1 MFLYDLAEFNRGRK
15 AKLTPIQKGDI
26 AQRGYKNR
34 ITGSGYGILGHGISI
49 RDDFTRSKPYT
60 TLLQNAEG
68 RGQLGRTRSV
78 HHIRSADGKSITD
91 LSPRLDQVG
100 TKYGKK
106 RRTTRTYKPGRGNA
120 IVDKR
125 KVRTISV
132 VEDLP
137 IAPSTT
143 KTLPQ
148 PAQKKLPQITS
159 NPSPTSNPSYQSPQ
173 PVKPTQSNQPK
184 PQPQRIQSA
193 PPKQTAKTPTPTPV
207 KSTPKPSAKKPSKL
221 INKYSLGAVGAAGVL
236 GGGYLGY
243 RAYQK
248 RKQEGKK

>member
-1 MFLYDLAEFNRGRK
+1 MFLYDLAEFKRGRK

-34 ITGSGYGILGHGISI
+34 ITGSGYGILGHGMTI

-60 TLLQNAEG
+60 ILLQDAEG
-68 RGQLGRTRSV
+68 RGKLGRTRSV
-78 HHIRSADGKSITD
+78 HHIRTADGKSITD

-100 TKYGKK
+100 TKYGKE

-120 IVDKR
+120 IADKR
-125 KVRTISV
+125 KIRTISL

-137 IAPSTT
+137 IAPSST

-148 PAQKKLPQITS
+148 PTQKKLPQTTN
-159 NPSPTSNPSYQSPQ
+159 NPAPTATPTYQSPQ
-173 PVKPTQSNQPK
+173 PAKPTQSNQPK
-184 PQPQRIQSA
+184 PQPQRQTS
-193 PPKQTAKTPTPTPV
+193 PQPKQTAKTPTPTPA
-207 KSTPKPSAKKPSKL
+207 KSTPKPSAKKSSKF
-221 INKYSLGAVGAAGVL
+221 INKYSLGALGAAGVL

-243 RAYQK
+243 RAYQN
-248 RKQEGKK
+248 RKNEGKK